1 MIFSPIGKLAQLSL
15 FAGLE
20 LTDFVELSEQ
30 FKEHVF
36 PAGAVICTEGEP
48 GPRVLAFFVIVDGQA
63 TVSAGGEV
71 KATLGP
77 GDHFGEVAL
86 LYDVPRQATVTA
98 DTDLHCLAISAWEFR
113 PFVEAHPKVA
123 WRMLE
128 ALAKRPRSSGAGTG
142 APGGEVAPLAGQAG
156 VPAVEPVEALHCVA
170 LLAGVD
176 AAALADLA
184 GTCREATF
192 PAGTVITRE
201 GETGAGLSAFF
212 LIAEGVAAVTVGDE
226 PRARLGPGDHFGEIA
241 LLYDVP
247 RSATVAAETDL
258 RCLALGADDLR
269 AFLAEHP
276 AVAWTLLETLAQRL
290 GEDLGL
296 PQRPASG

>member
-48 GPRVLAFFVIVDGQA
+48 GPRVLAFFVIVDGEA
-63 TVSAGGEV
+63 TVTAGGEP

-86 LYDVPRQATVTA
+86 LFDVPRQATVTA

-113 PFVEAHPKVA
+113 PFVESHPKVA
-123 WRMLE
+123 WKMLE
-128 ALAKRPRSSGAGTG
+128 ALAKRPRRAGAGSE
-142 APGGEVAPLAGQAG
+142 APDGEAAPLPEQAG
-156 VPAVEPVEALHCVA
+156 PSTAEPVEALHRVPLLVGVDPAA
-170 LLAGVD
+170 LTELAGR
-176 AAALADLA
+176 
-184 GTCREATF
+184 CREATF
-192 PAGTVITRE
+192 RAGTVITRE
-201 GETGAGLSAFF
+201 GERGAALPAFF
-212 LIAEGVAAVTVGDE
+212 LIAEGIAAVTVGDE
-226 PRARLGPGDHFGEIA
+226 ARARLGPGDHFGEIA

-258 RCLALGADDLR
+258 RCLALGADELR
-269 AFLAEHP
+269 AFLEEHP
-276 AVAWTLLETLAQRL
+276 SVAWTLLETLA
-290 GEDLGL
+290 
-296 PQRPASG
+296 